1 MVDFIASD
9 INKFEEQMINYIE
22 AYYNILK
29 EKDDIDLSNLKIG
42 SKDWCDKIILLLNKY
57 FDNNE
62 NKKLNNLRKEGI
74 VNYLK
79 RMKEKKKPKIEFYM
93 ILNVAHI
100 LYEIYYTFK
109 RKKKNERSDR
119 IKYNRTSYIYK
130 ELIDLRNE
138 LGHIQNGFPL
148 EDILRLYEDFYYLIK
163 FMKPEANI
171 KVKKDEQFYKEIKE
185 NIHIYLEKNLNYD
198 KSFELNELYDEFKK
212 FEFESQKIDI
222 TPHKIMNIDEKLLKN
237 DTEKAIQSIFEFPPK
252 KLPVYDFKKAENFDI
267 NENKTNK
274 ENLDIKDEDEKEEE
288 KNEKE
293 KSIDSFSNDSI
304 SEGFS
309 YSSSNSERNSIND
322 MEGNIKKSD
331 DNTIFADSKIDI
343 QKDI

>member
-100 LYEIYYTFK
+100 LYEIY
-109 RKKKNERSDR
+109 
-119 IKYNRTSYIYK
+119 
-130 ELIDLRNE
+130 
-138 LGHIQNGFPL
+138 
-148 EDILRLYEDFYYLIK
+148 
-163 FMKPEANI
+163 
-171 KVKKDEQFYKEIKE
+171 
-185 NIHIYLEKNLNYD
+185 
-198 KSFELNELYDEFKK
+198 
-212 FEFESQKIDI
+212 
-222 TPHKIMNIDEKLLKN
+222 
-237 DTEKAIQSIFEFPPK
+237 
-252 KLPVYDFKKAENFDI
+252 
-267 NENKTNK
+267 
-274 ENLDIKDEDEKEEE
+274 
-288 KNEKE
+288 
-293 KSIDSFSNDSI
+293 
-304 SEGFS
+304 
-309 YSSSNSERNSIND
+309 
-322 MEGNIKKSD
+322 
-331 DNTIFADSKIDI
+331 
-343 QKDI
+343 